1 MAISGDSHVIK
12 PYRKKDGSTY
22 DKVMLSSEHVEMSDG
37 TSLEERNT
45 FYKRNVASG
54 TLYRHGNIV
63 HFHHQ
68 LNTTPGTKDLNWQT
82 IPEGYRP
89 ITVERQSFMTLNNN
103 NPHCWIMISI
113 YPDGTC
119 AYFSN
124 KSEFTEFWFDMYYF
138 TNDPIPADEDIMTI

>member
-1 MAISGDSHVIK
+1 MAILDETKVVD
-12 PYRKKDGSTY
+12 PYDKKDTTGYQKIMFPS
-22 DKVMLSSEHVEMSDG
+22 DCIAMSDG

-45 FYKRNVASG
+45 FYKRNAASG

-68 LNTTPGTKDLNWQT
+68 LNTTPATKNLNWQT
-82 IPEGYRP
+82 IPKGYRP

-103 NPHCWIMISI
+103 KPHCWIMISI
-113 YPDGTC
+113 YHDGKC

-138 TNDPIPADEDIMTI
+138 TNDPIPADEDIMTT

>member
-1 MAISGDSHVIK
+1 MAILDE
-12 PYRKKDGSTY
+12 KKIVDTY
-22 DKVMLSSEHVEMSDG
+22 DKKDTTGYQKIMFPSDCIAMSDG
-37 TSLEERNT
+37 TDLEERNT
-45 FYKRNVASG
+45 FYKRNAASG
-54 TLYRHGNIV
+54 VLYRYGNIV

-68 LNTTPGTKDLNWQT
+68 LNTTPAKKNLNWQT
-82 IPEGYRP
+82 IPKGYRP

-113 YPDGTC
+113 SPDGKC

-138 TNDPIPADEDIMTI
+138 TNDPIPADEDIMTT